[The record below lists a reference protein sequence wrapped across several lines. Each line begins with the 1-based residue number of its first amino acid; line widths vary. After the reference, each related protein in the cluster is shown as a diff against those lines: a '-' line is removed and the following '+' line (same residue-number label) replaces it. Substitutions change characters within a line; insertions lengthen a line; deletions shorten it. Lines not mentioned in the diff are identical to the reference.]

1 VDLDDIYGEGT
12 VDLRGQMAA
21 LVLLKWRRDGR
32 GLDVR
37 RLTVEEALGAL
48 PLVYKNLGAFD
59 LDRVPGSGTTD
70 AERECYRELFRR
82 VTVVEVTGRVDFA
95 GLVGVVDRLLST

>member
-1 VDLDDIYGEGT
+1 MV
-12 VDLRGQMAA
+12 A

-37 RLTVEEALGAL
+37 RLTVEEALAAL

-59 LDRVPGSGTTD
+59 LDRAPGSGVTE
-70 AERECYRELFRR
+70 AERDSYRELFGR
-82 VTVVEVTGRVDFA
+82 VTVVEVTGGVDFA
-95 GLVGVVDRLLST
+95 GLVGVIDRLLSM